1 MIPAE
6 ALKCIEGHEATPGCI
21 LLSGDH
27 ALLTISADRL
37 GTAAH
42 ALRLNGKD
50 RGNIVRLRDEKLL
63 MITGGYT
70 VEARVDFRNPHAGN
84 TPPGALLIKDQL
96 AIYAAAGTIHERY
109 GEIYSFPSGQL
120 LRGSDHGSIA
130 FTTWQL
136 HLCDP
141 QGNVS
146 QQPLLTVHAQDNN

>member
-6 ALKCIEGHEATPGCI
+6 ALKCIEGHEATPGNI

-27 ALLTISADRL
+27 VLLAIAADRL
-37 GTAAH
+37 GAGAH
-42 ALRLNGKD
+42 ALRLNGKN

-96 AIYAAAGTIHERY
+96 AIYAVAGSIHERY
-109 GEIYSFPSGQL
+109 GEIYSFPYGQQL
-120 LRGSDHGSIA
+120 IGSDHGATA
-130 FTTWQL
+130 FSDWTM
-136 HLCDP
+136 HLRTP
-141 QGNVS
+141 AGLVHEE
-146 QQPLLTVHAQDNN
+146 PLVEISGS